1 CLRELHHQDPRLAS
15 VSSSASSSGSEAN
28 RCLSGSPRIPI
39 QKLAINIKKD
49 SPDRKT
55 SDYFKRRLDTLNQ
68 YWSDY
73 QYNHDRLLSEE
84 SRTHPYFIGRTYEKA
99 KELYIST
106 KALINQQHQGLLM
119 KIKEAQQEGS
129 TQEEQE
135 VMSRQSPPVEVCS
148 RGSSSKLDELLK
160 KQASNFRALQRTV
173 AGINLDVMSEKW
185 ELKDA
190 LRILQAR
197 WSIIDS
203 LHWELDSE
211 LEGTNQEYEVSYTK
225 QETIYNELKNAINKK
240 LGSVVHKENWTP
252 KIDIPFFNGNYQN
265 WVSFKDLFIEAIHS
279 NVSLSNAHKMQFLK
293 SKVRGEAE
301 RLIQHLQISSDNYN
315 VCWEILNN
323 RYNNKWLIF
332 TSHLDLV
339 LNLPVVQQANVLQI
353 KKIHDTTLE
362 CLNSIRNL
370 GVNIDSWD
378 PFIVRILLLK
388 LDADTHDHYLESLKK
403 PRELPNLNEFLS
415 FLESRFTALE
425 SSRKKNENSKPSTS
439 KQNKSSSS
447 YFKNKYSASKT
458 SVNNFEVTCPLCKES
473 HGIYYCNRFLNMTPS
488 SKRQAIT
495 RLNLCKNCLYS
506 HGDKECMSEKRC
518 RECNGK
524 HNTLLHQAFNN
535 KSSCNTITENQVPAV
550 LATQNQESQ
559 ENHVSQQGNNVIET
573 LLATAMIKV
582 QASDG
587 SYHKMRALIDQ
598 GSQASL
604 ITARA
609 TQQLALSRKYCKAV
623 ICGIGEKES
632 NSKDQAHELTFHG
645 GARVTSAFIRKNYWI
660 IGGNRAVKKRIRT
673 CITCRKHSPSKMTQ
687 LMGDLP
693 TQRCNV
699 AKPFEHTGVDFTGH
713 VLIKAN
719 KGPYGSYNVTQ
730 LKDNQGF
737 YLDKIANMQ
746 LIRDDWKIVTYYDMK
761 PFWQGTEACSKYLSY
776 LEQLCNKFKETSHC
790 DVIQVQLKQ
799 EFSELEYYNHLLL
812 SQHSSTRR
820 ARDLRRRKRGLING
834 VGYLA
839 NDLFGV
845 LDERFA
851 EQYKQDIQSIHDN
864 EDHLLSLL
872 KQQTTVIEAEY
883 NILKRNGQAINKQH
897 KMLNTLSI
905 KLDKIENVLLN
916 ESERNRIMNDFSTG
930 AIATSNVLRQLKTIQ
945 TSLLDTV
952 TDVYH
957 GRLNIHL
964 LSPEQLKDTLNTISS
979 HLSKD
984 LTLPINNLQINFK
997 NIYHLL
1003 TVKARMTEEFLIFE
1017 LKLPLV
1023 SRDTFSI
1030 MKIIPIPQPVGNS
1043 SMVTLTPIAEHVAI
1057 NLKKD
1062 SYLPMSLNDVQTCL
1076 RDDVDNYLC
1085 HIEKP
1090 IYHLKNNEKLCKV
1103 EPDSS
1108 KCKISITTCS
1118 NQWTALSKINNYAF
1132 FCCNQCEI
1140 RVLCDDNVSPG
1151 QLIKA
1156 GILGVEH
1163 DCLIKTESFTVYS
1176 RNEGF
1181 STLDIKPSLK
1191 LPEIEPINHI
1201 INAGISTPLIEN
1213 NTLLS
1218 SNEELDE
1225 IKKQLRILKA
1235 SEKLPNQISY
1245 HDIHHYTAFYV
1256 MIGVVMVIGAGFMI
1270 RRLRHRRSASL
1281 EVARVAMASLQAT
1294 QHVTSARAEA
1304 GASPSSSTVEYSVSA
1319 RNQHDIPCVS
1329 DYSEISKVH
1338 KLDKCTVP
1346 MSRKTEFK

>member
-1 CLRELHHQDPRLAS
+1 MYNICVMQSIMIGFEKQQRATAILSKKTFLNLLRNTLTLLQNIYSDSSSEYSDSSTKKAGSSLNSLESSTSLTTAIPTRLDLELTNCSRALFLVPRPAEVLFKIRSHDNKEYHYISTVYQATAPVFSNVVIYMVAMLHTEWALLPEELAVRIHNMVAVVHNTEAGVHHMVVVGHGMTAQIQNMMAAVHMARVLFQTARALADVHPGVGLRWLQAVGIRVEPPSQLSVLITADKGYVSQAALHHQDLRLTGVSADHQGF
-15 VSSSASSSGSEAN
+15 VSSYQDQST
-28 RCLSGSPRIPI
+28 I

-84 SRTHPYFIGRTYEKA
+84 SRTHPYFTGRTYEKA

-506 HGDKECMSEKRC
+506 HGIKECMSEKRC

-632 NSKDQAHELTFHG
+632 NSKGVTNITCCSHFNDFTFKTDVVIMDTLIILNQVDELQRFWENEDISESSNLSAEDLQCIEFYKNTTTRHENGMYEVRLPFQENFETHQAHELTFHG

-687 LMGDLP
+687 LM
-693 TQRCNV
+693 
-699 AKPFEHTGVDFTGH
+699 A
-713 VLIKAN
+713 
-719 KGPYGSYNVTQ
+719 YGSYNVTQ

-812 SQHSSTRR
+812 
-820 ARDLRRRKRGLING
+820 K
-834 VGYLA
+834 
-839 NDLFGV
+839 
-845 LDERFA
+845 
-851 EQYKQDIQSIHDN
+851 
-864 EDHLLSLL
+864 
-872 KQQTTVIEAEY
+872 Y

-1030 MKIIPIPQPVGNS
+1030 MKIIPIPQPV
-1043 SMVTLTPIAEHVAI
+1043 
-1057 NLKKD
+1057 
-1062 SYLPMSLNDVQTCL
+1062 
-1076 RDDVDNYLC
+1076 
-1085 HIEKP
+1085 
-1090 IYHLKNNEKLCKV
+1090 
-1103 EPDSS
+1103 
-1108 KCKISITTCS
+1108 
-1118 NQWTALSKINNYAF
+1118 
-1132 FCCNQCEI
+1132 
-1140 RVLCDDNVSPG
+1140 
-1151 QLIKA
+1151 
-1156 GILGVEH
+1156 
-1163 DCLIKTESFTVYS
+1163 
-1176 RNEGF
+1176 
-1181 STLDIKPSLK
+1181 
-1191 LPEIEPINHI
+1191 
-1201 INAGISTPLIEN
+1201 
-1213 NTLLS
+1213 
-1218 SNEELDE
+1218 
-1225 IKKQLRILKA
+1225 
-1235 SEKLPNQISY
+1235 
-1245 HDIHHYTAFYV
+1245 
-1256 MIGVVMVIGAGFMI
+1256 
-1270 RRLRHRRSASL
+1270 
-1281 EVARVAMASLQAT
+1281 
-1294 QHVTSARAEA
+1294 
-1304 GASPSSSTVEYSVSA
+1304 
-1319 RNQHDIPCVS
+1319 
-1329 DYSEISKVH
+1329 
-1338 KLDKCTVP
+1338 
-1346 MSRKTEFK
+1346 